1 MKIKAKLLK
10 SYLSAVSKV
19 DNEPCLNIGKAG
31 LSTVSVDP
39 AHVCI
44 MSVDIPAS
52 EDLVIT
58 EGPSSFCLD
67 SKQFS
72 KYLGSFKNES
82 MLDLVSNGQIC
93 TVTDGKITFTSR
105 LIDPKQPPKL
115 PNITLNASAT
125 IPVRD
130 IKAVISSKY
139 DNIRFSAKDGILTV
153 SAGDE
158 QDSIEVINKTDFRE
172 VASATYP
179 ADYLGDALLGENMTI
194 EFGNDLP
201 CRIMPDLDGM
211 TVVVLI
217 APRIEND

>member
-130 IKAVISSKY
+130 IKAVI
-139 DNIRFSAKDGILTV
+139 
-153 SAGDE
+153 
-158 QDSIEVINKTDFRE
+158 FRE